1 MEERGICQWQVPF
14 CMGTRGKDSKDF
26 VILTKRGYQIWQKV
40 NIA

>member
-1 MEERGICQWQVPF
+1 MAGAF
-14 CMGTRGKDSKDF
+14 CMGTGGKDSKDF